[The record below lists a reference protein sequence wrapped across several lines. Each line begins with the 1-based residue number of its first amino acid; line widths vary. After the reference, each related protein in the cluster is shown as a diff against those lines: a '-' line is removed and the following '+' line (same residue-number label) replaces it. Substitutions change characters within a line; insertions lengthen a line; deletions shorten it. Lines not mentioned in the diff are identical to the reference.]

1 MSYSLRRANMAS
13 PNVTRRSVEAL
24 NWGHPERCDDLK
36 AGSVDE
42 SSAARPR
49 SKTQR
54 AKALWRKRPRFGLR
68 QCSAAS
74 ILYQRA
80 RYAPR
85 FDG

>member
-1 MSYSLRRANMAS
+1 MAS

-24 NWGHPERCDDLK
+24 NWGNAERCNDVR
-36 AGSVDE
+36 AGSVAQ
-42 SSAARPR
+42 SGAAAPR